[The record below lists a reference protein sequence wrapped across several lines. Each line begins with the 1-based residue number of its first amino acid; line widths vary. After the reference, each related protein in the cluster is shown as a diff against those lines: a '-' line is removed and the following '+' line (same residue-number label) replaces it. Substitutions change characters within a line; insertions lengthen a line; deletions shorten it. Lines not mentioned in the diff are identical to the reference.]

1 MAPLRGDSLG
11 IGRSRILVLE
21 DCGSAYPEA
30 SGSAYPK
37 VSSLVRIGLGAR
49 EGVSKGRAKLKI
61 INY

>member
-1 MAPLRGDSLG
+1 LRGDSLG
-11 IGRSRILVLE
+11 VGRSRILVLE
-21 DCGSAYPEA
+21 DCGSAYPE
-30 SGSAYPK
+30 